1 MASFGAS
8 PFLRGRQPGFLLLSG
23 LLIGRS
29 GLGLVEPLDL
39 GPGLGTVVGL
49 LVSLVLFD
57 GGLNLRLPGDTIKTT
72 VQRITVLRLLI
83 SLGAGLL
90 AAHWLAGLNW
100 SVAAVYSAIVLA
112 TGPTVVTPLVRQMR
126 LAPPLG
132 DVLEAE
138 GLVLEPIGAVLALL
152 LLELVL
158 GNLHGWREVALGLL
172 SRLGGGVLIGVSVG
186 WLLSEVLSRLQ
197 PDQASGLPLQLSLGM
212 LFLMYGVS
220 EWLLPESALP
230 ASVAAGLVVGRR
242 PAAYT
247 ADLDVLIQELAQLAI
262 TMLFPLLAADVSWA
276 ELSPLGWLAPRGIVT
291 ASVASLF
298 SIRLEQAGILGAGR
312 LQGLVF
318 LTILMTVGLQG
329 LTAQPLA
336 KFYDTDAWALPERPT
351 TGYLPENFAAVGRS
365 LYLVWVTGGLQPGLW
380 RFTEPWGEEEYTSVD
395 CAFGLIA
402 AARDVT
408 FHKKAASEALPGM
421 KIHID
426 VRWGKLTGAA
436 LYKALRDYYAS
447 A

>member
-1 MASFGAS
+1 MTPERLGLLWGVTVFAGAS
-8 PFLRGRQPGFLLLSG
+8 ARLLAAVSGLPGVVLLLLSG

-57 GGLNLRLPGDTIKTT
+57 GGLNLRLPGDTIRAT
-72 VQRITVLRLLI
+72 VKRIAVLRLLI

-90 AAHWLAGLNW
+90 AAHWLAGLSW
-100 SVAAVYSAIVLA
+100 SVAAVFSAIVLA
-112 TGPTVVTPLVRQMR
+112 TGPTVVTPLVRQIR
-126 LAPPLG
+126 LAAPLG

-158 GNLHGWREVALGLL
+158 GNLHGWRELVLGLL
-172 SRLGGGVLIGVSVG
+172 ERLGGGVLIGASVG
-186 WLLSEVLSRLQ
+186 WLLSELLQRLK
-197 PDQASGLPLQLSLGM
+197 PDQSSGLPLQLTLGM
-212 LFLMYGVS
+212 LFLMYGLS

-230 ASVAAGLVVGRR
+230 ASVAAGIVVGRR
-242 PAAYT
+242 QTVHT
-247 ADLDVLIQELAQLAI
+247 ADLDGLIQELAQLAI

-276 ELSPLGWLAPRGIVT
+276 ELSPLGWGGISCVLVLMLVVRPVAVGVATVGLPLNLTQKLFLGWLAPRGIVT

-298 SIRLEQAGILGAGR
+298 AIRLEQAGILGAGR

-336 KFYDTDAWALPERPT
+336 RALGLIEASGDET
-351 TGYLPENFAAVGRS
+351 TTSGEA
-365 LYLVWVTGGLQPGLW
+365 TLQPG
-380 RFTEPWGEEEYTSVD
+380 EV
-395 CAFGLIA
+395 
-402 AARDVT
+402 
-408 FHKKAASEALPGM
+408 LPDPGQ
-421 KIHID
+421 
-426 VRWGKLTGAA
+426 
-436 LYKALRDYYAS
+436 
-447 A
+447 

>member
-1 MASFGAS
+1 MTPERLGLLWGVTVFAGAGARLLAAVS
-8 PFLRGRQPGFLLLSG
+8 QLPGVVLLLLSG

-39 GPGLGTVVGL
+39 GSGLGTVVGL
-49 LVSLVLFD
+49 LVGLVLFD
-57 GGLNLRLPGDTIKTT
+57 GGLNLRFPGETIKTT
-72 VQRITVLRLLI
+72 VQRIAVLRLLI
-83 SLGAGLL
+83 SLGAGLM

-100 SVAAVYSAIVLA
+100 SVAAVFSAIVLA

-126 LAPPLG
+126 LASPLG
-132 DVLEAE
+132 DILEAE

-158 GNLHGWREVALGLL
+158 GDLHGWRELVVGLL
-172 SRLGGGVLIGVSVG
+172 LRLGGGVLIGAGVG
-186 WLLSEVLSRLQ
+186 WVLSEMLRRLK
-197 PDQASGLPLQLSLGM
+197 PDQATGLPLQLTLGM

-230 ASVAAGLVVGRR
+230 ASVAAGIVVGRR
-242 PAAYT
+242 PATNT
-247 ADLDVLIQELAQLAI
+247 ADLEVLIQQLAQLAI

-276 ELSPLGWLAPRGIVT
+276 ELSPLGWGGISCVLVLMLVVRPIAVGVATAGLPLNGRQRVFLGWLAPRGIVT

-329 LTAQPLA
+329 LTAQPIA
-336 KFYDTDAWALPERPT
+336 RAL
-351 TGYLPENFAAVGRS
+351 
-365 LYLVWVTGGLQPGLW
+365 
-380 RFTEPWGEEEYTSVD
+380 
-395 CAFGLIA
+395 GLIEPEPDPA
-402 AARDVT
+402 DRV
-408 FHKKAASEALPGM
+408 
-421 KIHID
+421 
-426 VRWGKLTGAA
+426 
-436 LYKALRDYYAS
+436 AS
-447 A
+447 AEAAFEPGQVLADPGQ

>member
-1 MASFGAS
+1 MTPERLGLLWGVTVFAGAAARLLAALS
-8 PFLRGRQPGFLLLSG
+8 GLSGVVLLLSSG

-29 GLGLVEPLDL
+29 GLGWVEPLDL

-57 GGLNLRLPGDTIKTT
+57 GGMNLRFPDDTIKAT
-72 VQRITVLRLLI
+72 VQRIAVLRLLI
-83 SLGAGLL
+83 SLGGGLL

-100 SVAAVYSAIVLA
+100 QVAAVFSAIVLA
-112 TGPTVVTPLVRQMR
+112 TGPTVVTPLVRQIR

-158 GNLHGWREVALGLL
+158 GNLHGWRELLLGLL
-172 SRLGGGVLIGVSVG
+172 SRLGGGVLIGASVG
-186 WLLSEVLSRLQ
+186 FLLSEILRRLKPEQ
-197 PDQASGLPLQLSLGM
+197 SSGLPLQLSLGL

-230 ASVAAGLVVGRR
+230 ASVAAGIVVGRR
-242 PAAYT
+242 PGSHT
-247 ADLDVLIQELAQLAI
+247 PELEGLIQELAQLAI

-276 ELSPLGWLAPRGIVT
+276 ELSPLGWGGILCVLALMVVVRPIAVGLATVGLPLNIQQRLFLGWLAPRGIVT
-291 ASVASLF
+291 AAVASLF
-298 SIRLEQAGILGAGR
+298 SIRLEQAGIIGAGR

-318 LTILMTVGLQG
+318 LTILITVGLQG

-336 KFYDTDAWALPERPT
+336 KALGLTSSETDQEPSAD
-351 TGYLPENFAAVGRS
+351 AA
-365 LYLVWVTGGLQPGLW
+365 
-380 RFTEPWGEEEYTSVD
+380 TEPG
-395 CAFGLIA
+395 
-402 AARDVT
+402 
-408 FHKKAASEALPGM
+408 
-421 KIHID
+421 
-426 VRWGKLTGAA
+426 
-436 LYKALRDYYAS
+436 
-447 A
+447 

>member
-1 MASFGAS
+1 MTPERLGLLWGVTVFAGAGARLLAAVS
-8 PFLRGRQPGFLLLSG
+8 GLPGVVLLLLSG

-57 GGLNLRLPGDTIKTT
+57 GGLNLRLPGDTIRAT
-72 VQRITVLRLLI
+72 VKRIAVLRLLI

-90 AAHWLAGLNW
+90 AAHWLAGLSW
-100 SVAAVYSAIVLA
+100 SVAAVFSAIVLA
-112 TGPTVVTPLVRQMR
+112 TGPTVVTPLVRQIR
-126 LAPPLG
+126 LAAPLG

-158 GNLHGWREVALGLL
+158 GNLHGWRELVLGLL
-172 SRLGGGVLIGVSVG
+172 ERLGGGVLIGASVG
-186 WLLSEVLSRLQ
+186 WLLSELLQRLK
-197 PDQASGLPLQLSLGM
+197 PDQSSGLPLQLTLGM
-212 LFLMYGVS
+212 LFLMYGLS

-230 ASVAAGLVVGRR
+230 ASVAAGIVVGRR
-242 PAAYT
+242 QTVHT
-247 ADLDVLIQELAQLAI
+247 ADLDGLIQELAQLAI

-276 ELSPLGWLAPRGIVT
+276 ELSPLGWGGISCVLVLMLVVRPIAVGIATVGLPLNLPQKLFLGWLAPRGIVT

-298 SIRLEQAGILGAGR
+298 AIRLEQAGILGAGR

-336 KFYDTDAWALPERPT
+336 RALGLIEDSGDET
-351 TGYLPENFAAVGRS
+351 TSSDEA
-365 LYLVWVTGGLQPGLW
+365 TLQPGK
-380 RFTEPWGEEEYTSVD
+380 V
-395 CAFGLIA
+395 
-402 AARDVT
+402 
-408 FHKKAASEALPGM
+408 LPDPGQ
-421 KIHID
+421 
-426 VRWGKLTGAA
+426 
-436 LYKALRDYYAS
+436 
-447 A
+447 

>member
-1 MASFGAS
+1 MTPERLGLLWGVTVFAGAGARLLAAVS
-8 PFLRGRQPGFLLLSG
+8 ELPGVVLLLLSG

-57 GGLNLRLPGDTIKTT
+57 GGLNLRLPGDTIRAT
-72 VQRITVLRLLI
+72 VKRIAVLRLLI

-90 AAHWLAGLNW
+90 AAHWLAGLSW
-100 SVAAVYSAIVLA
+100 SVAAVFSAIVLA
-112 TGPTVVTPLVRQMR
+112 TGPTVVTPLVRQIR
-126 LAPPLG
+126 LAAPLG

-158 GNLHGWREVALGLL
+158 GNLHGWRELVLGLL
-172 SRLGGGVLIGVSVG
+172 ERLGGGVLIGASVG
-186 WLLSEVLSRLQ
+186 WLLSELLQRLK
-197 PDQASGLPLQLSLGM
+197 PDQSSGLPLQLTLGM
-212 LFLMYGVS
+212 LFLMYGIS

-230 ASVAAGLVVGRR
+230 ASVAAGIVVGRR
-242 PAAYT
+242 QTAHT
-247 ADLDVLIQELAQLAI
+247 ADLDGLIQELAQLAI

-276 ELSPLGWLAPRGIVT
+276 ELSPLGWGGISCVLVLMLVVRPIAVGVATVGLPLNLPQKLFLGWLAPRGIVT

-298 SIRLEQAGILGAGR
+298 AIRLEQAGILGAGR

-336 KFYDTDAWALPERPT
+336 HALGLIEDSGGET
-351 TGYLPENFAAVGRS
+351 TSSGEA
-365 LYLVWVTGGLQPGLW
+365 TLQPG
-380 RFTEPWGEEEYTSVD
+380 EV
-395 CAFGLIA
+395 
-402 AARDVT
+402 
-408 FHKKAASEALPGM
+408 LPDPGQ
-421 KIHID
+421 
-426 VRWGKLTGAA
+426 
-436 LYKALRDYYAS
+436 
-447 A
+447 